1 MKAQSDQGMASGGL
15 LAEQEGIG
23 EPASRRAIKAQQRA
37 MVRASAMSSQRDEQ
51 PAR

>member
-23 EPASRRAIKAQQRA
+23 EPASRRAIKALAAASNGARQRE
-37 MVRASAMSSQRDEQ
+37 EQ
-51 PAR
+51 PAQ